1 MKWMAFSLVAWGSMG
16 LASAAPEAENGTAAV
31 ASVQETAEQPGQVQA
46 PTAEAV
52 VPVQTPE
59 TATVVP
65 EPAPVVPVQAPP
77 AQPVEENSSPEA
89 QAQPKEKKIV
99 INIASRS
106 LSLYEGDAKIR
117 LYPLG
122 LGKASTPTP
131 TGYYEISSKD
141 VDPTWVDPSDTSV
154 VIYSGPDN
162 PLGYRWMQ
170 IYGHYGIHGTNRP
183 ESIGHYVSNGCVR
196 MNESDV
202 EALFDLVDVGTP
214 VEITYNRIVVEKTAD
229 NTVVYYIYPDGYD
242 CQPLDVA
249 LVDKWLAGYGI
260 NAFVS
265 DESILEKIDA
275 ADGEP
280 TYIGKV
286 YNLFVNGTRLSS
298 KAVEMDGMTYLPA
311 NDVASV
317 LKLKLD
323 WNQEGQTLSTSYGKA
338 KGFNKK
344 NILYFDALDMGT
356 LFHLEGGLD
365 ASQSYV
371 LKTKTAKAP
380 VAAPVVPEIT
390 GQAPVKPEV
399 NPVPEA
405 MGQTPVKTDEEKVV
419 VNPEVNSVPETT
431 GQASVTTE
439 REPVPAEEKRPIR
452 PVIGL
457 EEIN

>member
-1 MKWMAFSLVAWGSMG
+1 MWKKMCLKWMAFSVVALNSMG
-16 LASAAPEAENGTAAV
+16 FVSAAPEAEIGTAAAV
-31 ASVQETAEQPGQVQA
+31 SV
-46 PTAEAV
+46 
-52 VPVQTPE
+52 
-59 TATVVP
+59 
-65 EPAPVVPVQAPP
+65 P
-77 AQPVEENSSPEA
+77 AQPAETSQNTEV

-106 LSLYEGDAKIR
+106 LALYEGDTKIR

-122 LGKASTPTP
+122 LGKPSTPTP

-141 VDPTWVDPSDTSV
+141 VDPTWVDPTDTSV

-196 MNESDV
+196 MNETDV

-214 VEITYNRIVVEKTAD
+214 VEITYNRIVVEKIAD

-242 CQPLDVA
+242 SQPLDVA
-249 LVDKWLAGYGI
+249 LVDKWLSGYGI
-260 NAFVS
+260 NPFVS
-265 DESILEKIDA
+265 DESIQQKIDA
-275 ADGEP
+275 SDGEP

-286 YNLFVNGTRLSS
+286 YNLSVNGNRLSS

-311 NDVASV
+311 SDVAST
-317 LKLKLD
+317 LKLKLE
-323 WNQEGQTLSTSYGKA
+323 WKPEGQTLSTPYGMA

-344 NILYFDALDMGT
+344 NILYFDALDMYK

-365 ASQSYV
+365 ATQSYV
-371 LKTKTAKAP
+371 LKTKTEKVP
-380 VAAPVVPEIT
+380 VAAPAVPET
-390 GQAPVKPEV
+390 T
-399 NPVPEA
+399 
-405 MGQTPVKTDEEKVV
+405 GQTPVKTDGEKAA
-419 VNPEVNSVPETT
+419 VNPKDNSVPETT
-431 GQASVTTE
+431 GQASVTTK
-439 REPVPAEEKRPIR
+439 RETVPADEKKPIR
-452 PVIGL
+452 PVVGL

>member
-1 MKWMAFSLVAWGSMG
+1 MG
-16 LASAAPEAENGTAAV
+16 
-31 ASVQETAEQPGQVQA
+31 QA
-46 PTAEAV
+46 PT
-52 VPVQTPE
+52 
-59 TATVVP
+59 TAAAA
-65 EPAPVVPVQAPP
+65 PAQAPP
-77 AQPVEENSSPEA
+77 VQLPEGNSSPEV
-89 QAQPKEKKIV
+89 QAQSKEKKIV

-106 LSLYEGDAKIR
+106 LSLYDGGAKIR

-122 LGKASTPTP
+122 LGKVSTPTP

-141 VDPTWVDPSDTSV
+141 VDPTWVDPTDTTV
-154 VIYSGPDN
+154 VVPSGPSN
-162 PLGYRWMQ
+162 PLGYRWMLL
-170 IYGHYGIHGTNRP
+170 YGHYGIHGTNRP

-242 CQPLDVA
+242 CQPLDA
-249 LVDKWLAGYGI
+249 AMVDKWLSGYGI
-260 NAFVS
+260 NGFVS

-275 ADGEP
+275 SDGEP

-286 YNLFVNGTRLSS
+286 YSLFVNGSRLSS

-311 NDVASV
+311 SDVASV
-317 LKLKLD
+317 LQLKLE
-323 WNQEGQTLSTSYGKA
+323 WNQEGQTLSTPYGKA
-338 KGFNKK
+338 RGFNKK

-371 LKTKTAKAP
+371 LKTKAAKAP
-380 VAAPVVPEIT
+380 VAAPIVPETTGQAPAEPEADPVPEMT
-390 GQAPVKPEV
+390 GQAPVKPEAG
-399 NPVPEA
+399 PVPETKE
-405 MGQTPVKTDEEKVV
+405 QV
-419 VNPEVNSVPETT
+419 SV
-431 GQASVTTE
+431 STE
-439 REPVPAEEKRPIR
+439 REPVPADEKRPIR